1 MGLRVVSRRDVFSPR
16 AAHSDE
22 ASGRIPSQREIRTVT
37 SSSRMVARTPLR
49 RRLSMEK
56 KICTELPEATSY
68 RLHWSTRST
77 TRSVRC
83 RMSFGDC
90 FGSIASVSPLASSLG
105 QLGRDGAD
113 SPPLA
118 AQCGTQKCWSEPYRL
133 TSTRWPRFCC
143 PVTPVALNLRHR
155 RATRAAA

>member
-1 MGLRVVSRRDVFSPR
+1 MRSPPR
-16 AAHSDE
+16 AAHSDG

-37 SSSRMVARTPLR
+37 SSLRMVARTPLR
-49 RRLSMEK
+49 RRLPTEK

-83 RMSFGDC
+83 RISFGDC
-90 FGSIASVSPLASSLG
+90 FGSIASVSPPVSSLG
-105 QLGRDGAD
+105 QLSRDGAG

-118 AQCGTQKCWSEPYRL
+118 AQCDTQKCRSEPYRP
-133 TSTRWPRFCC
+133 TPTRWRRLCC
-143 PVTPVALNLRHR
+143 PVIPVASSFRCRLESS
-155 RATRAAA
+155 AAR